1 MSIFANKNERTP
13 LWAIILAVIFL
24 FVIVKCSTTKTESE
38 KKDDIP
44 ITYQEYDIDIM
55 LDELENNALS
65 ASEKYKGKNIEI
77 KGKLETIDSSGK
89 YISVKSI
96 TKNSIFSTIRCD
108 IKDDSQKT
116 EIMKLN
122 KGDVIIVKGKIKSVG
137 EIIGYSLDIS
147 EIQKE

>member
-1 MSIFANKNERTP
+1 
-13 LWAIILAVIFL
+13 
-24 FVIVKCSTTKTESE
+24 
-38 KKDDIP
+38 
-44 ITYQEYDIDIM
+44 M

-65 ASEKYKGKNIEI
+65 ASEKYKEKYIEI

-89 YISVKSI
+89 YISVKSLR
-96 TKNSIFSTIRCD
+96 KNSIFSTIRCD

>member
-1 MSIFANKNERTP
+1 
-13 LWAIILAVIFL
+13 
-24 FVIVKCSTTKTESE
+24 
-38 KKDDIP
+38 
-44 ITYQEYDIDIM
+44 M

-65 ASEKYKGKNIEI
+65 ASEKYKEKYIEI

-89 YISVKSI
+89 YISVKSL